1 MALSLKKQT
10 PVASA
15 ADQLAR
21 IPKPPKFRPVKIHSG
36 PSSVLL
42 FLGGLMIAG
51 GMGALFIYN
60 FVGKMG
66 WIDLEPYKWFRLIL
80 ILTFA
85 VILIGTAFQ
94 QNPFHGM
101 LCILC
106 PPYILA
112 YAIAFLDSPAL
123 KGLVVGLIAWFSAE
137 MYFMKDH
144 AFVEAARLAAEGTV
158 RHVNGMIDRA
168 SR

>member
-1 MALSLKKQT
+1 MKLSLKQT
-10 PVASA
+10 EATPTA

-21 IPKPPKFRPVKIHSG
+21 IPKPPKFRPVKVHTGTSAT
-36 PSSVLL
+36 LL
-42 FLGGLMIAG
+42 FFGGLFIAA

-60 FVGKMG
+60 FVEKAG
-66 WIDLEPYKWFRLIL
+66 WIDLDPYKWFRLIL

-101 LCILC
+101 LCIIC

-123 KGLVVGLIAWFSAE
+123 KGLVVGLMAWLGAE
-137 MYFMKDH
+137 MYYMKDH
-144 AFVEAARLAAEGTV
+144 SFVNAARQTAENTV
-158 RHVNGMIDRA
+158 RSVNGMIDRA

>member
-1 MALSLKKQT
+1 MALTLKKQQ
-10 PVASA
+10 PVSSA
-15 ADQLAR
+15 ADQIAR
-21 IPKPPKFRPVKIHSG
+21 IPKPPKFRPVKIHTG
-36 PSSVLL
+36 PSSALL
-42 FLGGLMIAG
+42 FITGLLISA
-51 GMGALFIYN
+51 GMGALFIYG
-60 FVGKMG
+60 FVAKTG
-66 WIDLEPYKWFRLIL
+66 WIDMEPYKWFRLIL
-80 ILTFA
+80 VLTFA

-101 LCILC
+101 LCIIC

-137 MYFMKDH
+137 MYYMKEH
-144 AFVEAARLAAEGTV
+144 AFVEAARQTAANTV